1 MCLSRRRATSWFT
14 LMSEPRTRWCT
25 RSTNRS
31 PCCGPNR
38 RRSRTPTSGCWRL
51 KMFELNAMA
60 AIAGRDVLKFSRDP
74 GRLVA
79 AVVFPFTMIFLLG
92 GTLQLNLGKS
102 AGFAFTGFLGMTLF
116 QSTAQGLTSL
126 MEDRQ
131 NDFAQEVFV
140 SPVSRYSIVF
150 GKIMGETLVALI
162 QVIPFVLFAWVLRVP
177 LTPAHVALLLPVA
190 LLSCFMG
197 GAFGLLL
204 LNTMSDTRASNQIF
218 NFVFLPQYFLA
229 GMISPINNLP
239 WYLELAS
246 LASPMRYVIDLARGV
261 VFAGSPDYRLVLLL
275 NPVTNVAVLALML
288 GVFLIVGTTLFV
300 RRETNR

>member
-1 MCLSRRRATSWFT
+1 ML
-14 LMSEPRTRWCT
+14 
-25 RSTNRS
+25 
-31 PCCGPNR
+31 
-38 RRSRTPTSGCWRL
+38 
-51 KMFELNAMA
+51 ELNAMA
-60 AIAGRDVLKFSRDP
+60 AIAGRDVLKFFRDTS
-74 GRLVA
+74 RLVA
-79 AVVFPFTMIFLLG
+79 AVVFPFAMIFLLG

-102 AGFAFTGFLGMTLF
+102 AGFNFIGFAFTGFLGMTLF

-150 GKIMGETLVALI
+150 GKIVGETLVALV
-162 QVIPFVLFAWVLRVP
+162 QVIPFVLFAWMLRVP
-177 LTPAHVALLLPVA
+177 LTPSHVALLLPVA

-229 GMISPINNLP
+229 GMISPINVLP
-239 WYLELAS
+239 WYLAVLS
-246 LASPMRYVIDLARGV
+246 LLSPMRYVIDLARGV
-261 VFAGSPDYRLVLLL
+261 VFAGTPEYSRVVLFSPS
-275 NPVTNVAVLALML
+275 TNVAALLLMFA
-288 GVFLIVGTTLFV
+288 VFMIIGTTLFV
-300 RRETNR
+300 RRETTR